1 MEKKQY
7 LNFKPLIIQYQRI
20 TDRVRTKKLKCEN
33 GCKKDY
39 GFVADSDLPLWK
51 NRQKA
56 LSDTP
61 IGVYFNR
68 PSKLA
73 YHNLCSNL
81 KPPKGLGLTLGLG
94 LKFCI
99 QQHKPPL
106 TMHLSLTRFSDDVR
120 KRCLFAGLPNKCPPK
135 KIYIKSDWIPDRT
148 DEDIEERISIFTNCI
163 SNKCKTI
170 STLSRPRTNL
180 TRLQQRHISLLRS
193 NKEFIILMCNK
204 NLGPAI
210 MERERYIDLILQE
223 HLLDQQ
229 TYQPLEEDDA
239 RSLLREFE
247 LSVKIILQDNISRF
261 TQDEYTYFQR
271 GFETFQHVPQ
281 FYGMPK
287 VHKNKSPPPF
297 RPVISQCRSINAMV
311 STFIDY
317 KLQKLTRSIP
327 SYIKNST
334 QLLDEL
340 DTLGTLPSNAQLFTS
355 NATSMYT
362 NINIDEGIQAIRN
375 YLAEYKP
382 PNVNIHD
389 DTICDL
395 LSLVMNYNIFQFG
408 SSWWHQTIGTAMGT
422 PCACIYATIF
432 FAYYERKYILSKY
445 KNNLLFYKRQID
457 DIFGVW
463 INDPLNITAWEDFNS
478 DINNYTSLRWNT
490 EPLSTT
496 VNFLDVTL
504 TIGADGR
511 VQYKTYQKPMNLFLY
526 ILSNSA
532 HPPGVLQSLIHGLLQ
547 TYRRQ
552 NTFEKDFKHF
562 VTLLYRR
569 LRARGYS
576 HDILSPIFQRAGK
589 LLSATTSPLQA
600 SQQKSKLKKKNLFF
614 HIKYHPKTISRRQ
627 IQLLYNDHCNSP
639 NRRGYSFRNMTTDQG
654 ATVRI
659 PKLTIAYSRAIKT

>member
-1 MEKKQY
+1 
-7 LNFKPLIIQYQRI
+7 
-20 TDRVRTKKLKCEN
+20 
-33 GCKKDY
+33 
-39 GFVADSDLPLWK
+39 
-51 NRQKA
+51 
-56 LSDTP
+56 
-61 IGVYFNR
+61 
-68 PSKLA
+68 
-73 YHNLCSNL
+73 
-81 KPPKGLGLTLGLG
+81 
-94 LKFCI
+94 
-99 QQHKPPL
+99 
-106 TMHLSLTRFSDDVR
+106 
-120 KRCLFAGLPNKCPPK
+120 
-135 KIYIKSDWIPDRT
+135 
-148 DEDIEERISIFTNCI
+148 
-163 SNKCKTI
+163 
-170 STLSRPRTNL
+170 
-180 TRLQQRHISLLRS
+180 
-193 NKEFIILMCNK
+193 
-204 NLGPAI
+204 
-210 MERERYIDLILQE
+210 
-223 HLLDQQ
+223 
-229 TYQPLEEDDA
+229 
-239 RSLLREFE
+239 
-247 LSVKIILQDNISRF
+247 
-261 TQDEYTYFQR
+261 
-271 GFETFQHVPQ
+271 
-281 FYGMPK
+281 
-287 VHKNKSPPPF
+287 
-297 RPVISQCRSINAMV
+297 
-311 STFIDY
+311 
-317 KLQKLTRSIP
+317 
-327 SYIKNST
+327 
-334 QLLDEL
+334 
-340 DTLGTLPSNAQLFTS
+340 
-355 NATSMYT
+355 
-362 NINIDEGIQAIRN
+362 
-375 YLAEYKP
+375 
-382 PNVNIHD
+382 
-389 DTICDL
+389 
-395 LSLVMNYNIFQFG
+395 MNYNIFQFG

-526 ILSNSA
+526 IPSNSA

-614 HIKYHPKTISRRQ
+614 HIKYHPKTISHRQ